1 MNVVLWIVQILLAL
15 VMAGSGAGKLGQ
27 PRAKLAE
34 SMGWVEDFTA
44 QQVKALGAVEV
55 LAALGLIVPALTGI
69 APVLTP
75 IAAVGVALYMAG
87 AAVVHTRRGEF
98 ANIGINVVLI
108 VLAAVVAW
116 GRFGPYAF

>member
-15 VMAGSGAGKLGQ
+15 AMAGSGAGKLTQ
-27 PRAKLAE
+27 TRAKLAE

-75 IAAVGVALYMAG
+75 IAAVGVALFMVG
-87 AAVVHTRRGEF
+87 AAVVHARRREF
-98 ANIGINVVLI
+98 VNVGINLVLI
-108 VLAAVVAW
+108 VLAVVVAW